1 MVLEVSMGTVLP
13 VLSDV
18 DESYDEMR
26 NRAVDEL
33 QTDIEID
40 DITVQAN
47 SSFHDITINLTNR
60 GSTVIDSSYVHCL
73 IDGSIQ
79 GFTVNSRYFF
89 PESSYSLS
97 VNGLAGSGMHQVKVV
112 TMNGISDYATYSYP

>member
-33 QTDIEID
+33 QTDVEID
-40 DITVQAN
+40 DITVQSN
-47 SSFHDITINLTNR
+47 SSFHDIAINLTNK

-73 IDGSIQ
+73 VDGSIQ
-79 GFTVNSRYFF
+79 GFTVNSQYFF

-97 VNGLAGSGMHQVKVV
+97 VNGLSGSGVHQVKVV